1 MNRTLAVFI
10 AVVAAAGTS
19 VLALGLSRPTSDE
32 LGVLLALLA
41 LGALAERYAV
51 GLFSSDVSVGV
62 VAVLVAAII
71 GGLWGV
77 ALVAPA
83 IVLIGQ
89 HGSESAWY
97 KRWFNAAVYT
107 LAGAAFAA
115 WFHAFGITA
124 TPEEWPQV
132 LAPAFLGAVANFA
145 VNSGLVAF
153 AIALSAR
160 ESFVKRWRESYQWL
174 IPQYLIIGLT
184 ATALASAYYV
194 LGLWGLAVFAA
205 PVLGVRHAVQLG
217 AAATSQQ
224 DTELS
229 RAA

>member
-1 MNRTLAVFI
+1 MNRTLTVYI
-10 AVVAAAGTS
+10 AVVATAGLG

-71 GGLWGV
+71 GGFWGV

-89 HGSESAWY
+89 HGGESAWY
-97 KRWFNAAVYT
+97 KRWFNATVYT
-107 LAGAAFAA
+107 LAGAAFAS
-115 WFHAFGITA
+115 WFYAFDIGA

-132 LAPAFLGAVANFA
+132 LAPALLGAVANFA
-145 VNSGLVAF
+145 ANSGLIAA

-160 ESFVKRWRESYQWL
+160 ESIVKRWQESYQWL

-184 ATALASAYYV
+184 ATALATAYYV

-205 PVLGVRHAVQLG
+205 PVLGVRHAMQLG